1 MKKEKKTIRTIPQHL
16 KDEIPLLKLSPEG
29 IQQFAQDIK
38 RIAAEKQKQDAER
51 QQNPE

>member
-16 KDEIPLLKLSPEG
+16 KDEFPLLKLSTEG

-38 RIAAEKQKQDAER
+38 KIAAEKRRQDTER
-51 QQNPE
+51 QQNQE